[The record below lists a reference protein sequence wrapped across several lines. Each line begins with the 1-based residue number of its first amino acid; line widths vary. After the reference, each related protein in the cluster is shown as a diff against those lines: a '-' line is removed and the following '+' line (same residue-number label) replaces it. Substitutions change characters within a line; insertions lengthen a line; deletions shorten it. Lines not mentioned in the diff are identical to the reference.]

1 MPFMTIPEAAILW
14 HISVSELRELCEN
27 HMISGAVRVHQ
38 RWFIPETAA
47 LSLGAASTFLNPDA
61 PPEPGGLSMAQT
73 DLHIHSSL
81 TAGGELSPRALGRA
95 LL

>member
-47 LSLGAASTFLNPDA
+47 PA
-61 PPEPGGLSMAQT
+61 PRRSIRFPEP
-73 DLHIHSSL
+73 
-81 TAGGELSPRALGRA
+81 
-95 LL
+95 